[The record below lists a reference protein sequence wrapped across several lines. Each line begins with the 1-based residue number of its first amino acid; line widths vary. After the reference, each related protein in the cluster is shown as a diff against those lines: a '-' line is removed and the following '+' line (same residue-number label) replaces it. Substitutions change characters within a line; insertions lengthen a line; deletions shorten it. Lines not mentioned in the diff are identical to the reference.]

1 MRKTLSFSALL
12 LASAAVAGCV
22 DAGDESTS
30 GPEILDS
37 AEQEATDP
45 NFRIY
50 NIVKSVLPA
59 GDYDGLAG
67 NECVAL
73 INPEHRLRNIILV
86 ESVAPGARCAL
97 TTYSSGTAFSLTW
110 GDTSAY
116 SNSGGA
122 AAIRAALGDTT
133 NAAVHRLSGV
143 LTNEAAAL
151 ANLQVFLTQTNTQQ
165 ATQISTFSSVR
176 VHSLY
181 DFEGEE
187 ELYAEAAY
195 QAVRPQQ
202 TCENPGYPGLYAHV
216 NGGFVY
222 GYIASNSGSCH
233 SGWFSRRHTYNRN
246 WDQVARFDYSE

>member
-12 LASAAVAGCV
+12 LASFTIAGCV
-22 DAGDESTS
+22 DAADEGETFAST
-30 GPEILDS
+30 
-37 AEQEATDP
+37 AQEATDP

-50 NIVKSVLPA
+50 NLVKAVLPA
-59 GDYDGLAG
+59 GDYDGIAG

-86 ESVAPGARCAL
+86 ESVAPGNRCSL
-97 TTYSSGTAFSLTW
+97 TSYSSGTAFSLTW

-122 AAIRAALGDTT
+122 AAIRAELGDTT
-133 NAAVHRLSGV
+133 NAAVHRLTGT

-151 ANLQVFLTQTNTQQ
+151 AALQNFLNQTNTQQ
-165 ATQISTFSSVR
+165 ATQIATFTAVR
-176 VHSLY
+176 VHSLF
-181 DFEGEE
+181 DFDGEE
-187 ELYAEAAY
+187 ETLAEAAY
-195 QAVRPQQ
+195 QAVRVTQP
-202 TCENPGYPGLYAHV
+202 CEDPGYPGLYAHV

-233 SGWFSRRHTYNRN
+233 SGWFSSRHTYNRF
-246 WDQVARFDYSE
+246 WTQVARFDYSE